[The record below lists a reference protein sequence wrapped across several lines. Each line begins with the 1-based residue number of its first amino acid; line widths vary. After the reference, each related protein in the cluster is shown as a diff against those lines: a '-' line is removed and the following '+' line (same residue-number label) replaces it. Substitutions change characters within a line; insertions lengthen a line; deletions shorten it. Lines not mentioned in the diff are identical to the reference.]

1 MLPIS
6 HYMSGRD
13 NNFNLLRVLAAVF
26 IAYYHCYFM
35 TMGAAMTDESYPVMY
50 AASQIVL
57 NFFFVASGFLIA
69 RSFERRRDL
78 VAYGAA
84 RALRLL
90 PGVFVLSVL
99 IAFVMGPVV
108 TEVTL
113 AEYFSSLLTW
123 GYVPATTA
131 LQPDMRLPGVFAS
144 NVNPYEIDEALWT
157 LRYEVVCY
165 IGLALVGVAGLLRR
179 GRGFA
184 LIAGAATIGYLLVT
198 FATSL
203 REVSAIHHMA
213 HFGMSFLLGMVLYI
227 YRETIPLSGAAALGL
242 CGLAGCG
249 VYLFGWR
256 AGEPL
261 TILATGY
268 SIIWLAYVPGGMI
281 RGYNSLGDYSYGVYI
296 YHYPVEQL
304 FMKYIGGFSVP
315 GLFAVS
321 MPVVLVLAYLSW
333 RLVEW
338 PALERKVEVAAWLR
352 KQFAG
357 VSGTAK
363 AE

>member
-1 MLPIS
+1 MLPVS
-6 HYMSGRD
+6 HFMSGRD
-13 NNFNLLRVLAAVF
+13 NNFNLLRMLAALF

-35 TMGAAMTDESYPVMY
+35 TIGPGMTDEMHPLMF

-78 VAYGAA
+78 SAYIAA

-90 PGVFVLSVL
+90 PGVFVLSLL
-99 IAFVMGPVV
+99 IAFMMGPVV

-123 GYVPATTA
+123 LYVPATTS
-131 LQPDMRLPGVFAS
+131 LQPDMTLPGVFAS

-184 LIAGAATIGYLLVT
+184 ALSVVMLCGYLLLT
-198 FATSL
+198 YATSL
-203 REVSAIHHMA
+203 RDVTAINHMT
-213 HFGMSFLLGMVLYI
+213 HFGISFFLGMVFYI
-227 YRETIPLSGAAALGL
+227 YRESIPLYGGVAFGLCLLAAL
-242 CGLAGCG
+242 A
-249 VYLFGWR
+249 VYLTGWD

-268 SIIWLAYVPGGMI
+268 AIFWLAYVPGGVI
-281 RGYNSLGDYSYGVYI
+281 RRYNALGDYSYGVYI
-296 YHYPVEQL
+296 YHFPVEQL
-304 FMKYIGGFSVP
+304 FMHYIGGFTIP
-315 GLFAVS
+315 GLFIVSLPVTLACAV
-321 MPVVLVLAYLSW
+321 LSW
-333 RLVEW
+333 RYVEK
-338 PALERKVEVAAWLR
+338 PSLDGLPDAAAWVRR
-352 KQFAG
+352 KFG
-357 VSGTAK
+357 GGETAS
-363 AE
+363 EYE